1 MTMIL
6 RDCFVCIHGD
16 RYSPLS
22 LSLSLSRCLS
32 FLEFVDGR
40 AHSACCMQKKKKGI
54 TLHGKRMIIEMALA
68 LNFIITLFVF

>member
-1 MTMIL
+1 VIASSAFMAT
-6 RDCFVCIHGD
+6 VIH
-16 RYSPLS
+16 RS

-68 LNFIITLFVF
+68 LNFIIITLFVF